1 MFDLQYREII
11 GPASYIFCTSFFSVP
26 RLAQPYPSKS
36 LFSSESFCG
45 KSLLMRGQRHQL
57 AAFLR

>member
-1 MFDLQYREII
+1 MFNLHYREIL
-11 GPASYIFCTSFFSVP
+11 GHASYIFCTSFLSTP
-26 RLAQPYPSKS
+26 ARSALSEGQS

-45 KSLLMRGQRHQL
+45 KSLLMRGLRHQH